1 MSHSILIPL
10 AALGAVVALLV
21 LALAV
26 FVIRDRRAAA
36 RRVESLFRRP
46 AGPARKPGP
55 DHYYKPYWS

>member
-1 MSHSILIPL
+1 MSHSILISL
-10 AALGAVVALLV
+10 AALGTVVALVV

-26 FVIRDRRAAA
+26 FVIRDRRSAA

-46 AGPARKPGP
+46 ARPAQKPGP